1 MSETNTLLVVGDGP
15 VADVLVPLAG
25 LLGWECRAATELPE
39 ALAGLS
45 DADAVVVT
53 SHHAEVDGPAIRA
66 ALAADTPYIGAMGS
80 RRTQDRRRE
89 WLLGNGVAEGDLVRV
104 HGPAGLA
111 IGADPPPEIALSILA
126 EAVAVLRG
134 VDASGSL
141 KDTTGPLHPDL
152 PPGTATC
159 PTG

>member
-1 MSETNTLLVVGDGP
+1 MVHGLGGDDNPVFPRMHEAARHVVGASIEAARQVWTGQVDHAANIAGGLHHAMP
-15 VADVLVPLAG
+15 DRVSGFCVYNDVAVAIKWLLANG
-25 LLGWECRAATELPE
+25 VTETEL
-39 ALAGLS
+39 A
-45 DADAVVVT
+45 
-53 SHHAEVDGPAIRA
+53 
-66 ALAADTPYIGAMGS
+66 
-80 RRTQDRRRE
+80 
-89 WLLGNGVAEGDLVRV
+89 RV

-134 VDASGSL
+134 AELRGSL
-141 KDTTGPLHPDL
+141 SDTDGPIHPDL